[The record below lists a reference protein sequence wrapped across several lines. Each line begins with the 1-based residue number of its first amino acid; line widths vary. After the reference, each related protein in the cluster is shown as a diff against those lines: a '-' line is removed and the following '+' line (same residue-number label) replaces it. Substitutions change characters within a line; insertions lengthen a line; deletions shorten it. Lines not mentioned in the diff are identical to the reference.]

1 MRGARLALTA
11 SNRRYASDE
20 LRFTGIDMGSGRS
33 WNKYAYQ
40 HSDDDND
47 STEADSQASSDS
59 DTEDDARAEME
70 NALVESAL
78 TRIRKAKAKGKQ
90 DVKLNKGELA
100 ALERR
105 RKRLQAEAQS
115 AARRKGK
122 GSKRQKEKEQRVA
135 VPLSQFDPSLPNRGS
150 ISISDDTLARPRSS
164 TSSRHSLLQ
173 HHGSTSPF
181 DYQYVSSASNRR
193 HASDNGRSSSSL
205 KNPQHDE
212 DWNAQSQSHLAP
224 DPFQYQTEG
233 PAGSYPI
240 SALATPEDDTGSDG
254 GPAHPRNSEDVNVVE
269 AGTTP
274 PLRRSKRKKSSSRN
288 SVSSGGSRRRND
300 KNEVF
305 IHSQISIIRYRFLR
319 LSRKGPTQT
328 LIK

>member
-1 MRGARLALTA
+1 MLALTA
-11 SNRRYASDE
+11 SNRRYTSDE

-33 WNKYAYQ
+33 RNKYAYP

-105 RKRLQAEAQS
+105 RKRLQAEAES
-115 AARRKGK
+115 AAKRKGK
-122 GSKRQKEKEQRVA
+122 GKRQKEKEQRVA
-135 VPLSQFDPSLPNRGS
+135 VPLSQLDPSLPNRGS

-164 TSSRHSLLQ
+164 TSSRHSQLQ
-173 HHGSTSPF
+173 RHGSTSAF
-181 DYQYVSSASNRR
+181 DYQYVSSTSNRR
-193 HASDNGRSSSSL
+193 QASDSGRPSSSL
-205 KNPQHDE
+205 KNSQHDE

-233 PAGSYPI
+233 PSGSYPI
-240 SALATPEDDTGSDG
+240 SDLATPEDDTGSDG
-254 GPAHPRNSEDVNVVE
+254 GPAHLKSSEDVIMVE
-269 AGTTP
+269 AGSAP
-274 PLRRSKRKKSSSRN
+274 QLRRSKRKKSSSRN

-300 KNEVF
+300 K
-305 IHSQISIIRYRFLR
+305 
-319 LSRKGPTQT
+319 
-328 LIK
+328 